1 MLTARVS
8 QKDNITM
15 DLDVGWTHLNQ
26 NKVQWRA
33 RANTAINLQVWEFFD

>member
-1 MLTARVS
+1 MARVS

-26 NKVQWRA
+26 DKVQWRA
-33 RANTAINLQVWEFFD
+33 RVNTVVNPQVGNFFE